1 MSDYTPDTGSRSSLL
16 GNQGGA
22 GVQAPIWSDDPSKK
36 TITNQNAVAVISLR
50 RIRRIGAR
58 IILDLSDSGRIWE

>member
-1 MSDYTPDTGSRSSLL
+1 MGWLLPAAAVILLANCGGVSDYTPETGSNSNLM

-36 TITNQNAVAVISLR
+36 TITNQNA
-50 RIRRIGAR
+50 GN
-58 IILDLSDSGRIWE
+58 

>member
-1 MSDYTPDTGSRSSLL
+1 MRWALPVIALLLLTRCGGVSDYSPDTGSNSSLL

-36 TITNQNAVAVISLR
+36 TITNQNGSQ
-50 RIRRIGAR
+50 
-58 IILDLSDSGRIWE
+58 

>member
-1 MSDYTPDTGSRSSLL
+1 MRLALPLFALVLLTRCGGISDYSPDTGSNTSLM

-36 TITNQNAVAVISLR
+36 TLTNQGGSQ
-50 RIRRIGAR
+50 
-58 IILDLSDSGRIWE
+58 